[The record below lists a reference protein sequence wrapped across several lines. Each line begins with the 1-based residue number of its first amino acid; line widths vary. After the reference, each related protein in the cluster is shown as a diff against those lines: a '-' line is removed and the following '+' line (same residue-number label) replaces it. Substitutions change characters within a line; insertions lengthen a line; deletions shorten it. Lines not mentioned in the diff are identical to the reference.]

1 MANALT
7 PRQRQYLKAAAHHL
21 KPIIHIG
28 KGGVTDPLLA
38 ELDAAL
44 LAQELVKIKVHN
56 NSPVHPD
63 NAEAAGDDDDDDN
76 DGDGDEIADAE
87 AAPSA
92 GARARAARDTLATT
106 LCARLPGTQH
116 VGTIGHTLVLFRQNI
131 NVKDRP
137 TRFQLPKPPRP
148 QKGRTPEKGVM
159 RQRHWWRSSGGP
171 G

>member
-63 NAEAAGDDDDDDN
+63 NAVAADDDDSDDS
-76 DGDGDEIADAE
+76 DSASSDEDADAE

-137 TRFQLPKPPRP
+137 TRFQLPRP
-148 QKGRTPEKGVM
+148 QKPQKAERQAAPTPEISPPQPK
-159 RQRHWWRSSGGP
+159 P
-171 G
+171 